1 MATIEIPDDVTT
13 GSYKGSPT
21 ITLPN
26 GTQFGF
32 SFGVGKAKLIIEHF
46 EAIKKFVEDN
56 SG

>member
-1 MATIEIPDDVTT
+1 MATIEIPEEVTT
-13 GSYKGSPT
+13 GSYRGNPT

-26 GTQFGF
+26 GTQYGF
-32 SFGVGKAKLIIEHF
+32 SFGVGKAKLIIEHI